1 MAEEPKKVRV
11 ANKPRRRWFQFS
23 LRTLL
28 IGVTVAACGLGW
40 LGVRVKDARKQA
52 AAVTAVE
59 KLGGF
64 VCYDFQA
71 DSMGDGVSA
80 PGTPGPAWLRAILGD
95 DFFRSV
101 WLVTF
106 AGTSITDA
114 ELQRLGDFEQLN
126 WLILDGTLVSDAGL
140 EHLKGLRQLKRLSLN
155 NTSFDDER
163 LEHLKEFTQLRV
175 LELMGT
181 EVTGRGVDNLHQALP
196 NCQILR

>member
-1 MAEEPKKVRV
+1 MKRRDLLAQLPEYNHGEEPKKVRV

-23 LRTLL
+23 LRTVL
-28 IGVTVAACGLGW
+28 IGVTVAACGMGW

-80 PGTPGPAWLRAILGD
+80 LGTPGPAWLRAILGD

-126 WLILDGTLVSDAGL
+126 WL
-140 EHLKGLRQLKRLSLN
+140 
-155 NTSFDDER
+155 TS
-163 LEHLKEFTQLRV
+163 T
-175 LELMGT
+175 
-181 EVTGRGVDNLHQALP
+181 ALW
-196 NCQILR
+196 